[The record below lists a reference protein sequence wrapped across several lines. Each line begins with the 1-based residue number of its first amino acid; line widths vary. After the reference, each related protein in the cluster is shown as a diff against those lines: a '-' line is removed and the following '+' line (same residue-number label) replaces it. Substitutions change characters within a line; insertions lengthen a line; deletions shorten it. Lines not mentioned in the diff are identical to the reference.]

1 MKRAPF
7 FLCALVF
14 VSSCT
19 NGTDVAVKKEAANTG
34 RCAPSEENPTLGLAA
49 ITDRYRV
56 RVWDD
61 PTTTDSRELE
71 QIADNP
77 YSNNT
82 GYDLTVVE
90 SAALS
95 TRDCKIFV
103 GACCEPVS
111 GITFYEGKNKGE
123 WLQLTGH
130 LPAISPDG
138 ERLALVGYEELTVS
152 SVDAPDKVSTTI
164 GLPKSDVATMYQTAW
179 LNDDQVAVSGFT
191 AQGALVWIA
200 TISKGTLRPAQLI
213 TDEMNWG
220 HENLWRVGLVG
231 VDENKNIVTRVI
243 GIEGNGI
250 LQFRDA
256 ESFETRSTSNISDTI
271 ATYTINGARRVT
283 VDQEGV
289 LSVGWGTGSP
299 SQIGDDYSW
308 AG

>member
-1 MKRAPF
+1 MKRAL
-7 FLCALVF
+7 FLFCALVF

-19 NGTDVAVKKEAANTG
+19 NGNDVAVKKEVANTG

-49 ITDRYRV
+49 ITDKYRV

-61 PTTTDSRELE
+61 PTTTTSRELE
-71 QIADNP
+71 QIADDP
-77 YSNNT
+77 YANNT

-90 SAALS
+90 SVALS
-95 TRDCKIFV
+95 TQDCKIFV

-138 ERLALVGYEELTVS
+138 EQLALVGYEELTVS
-152 SVDAPDKVSTTI
+152 SVDTPDKVSTTI

-191 AQGALVWIA
+191 SQGALVWIA
-200 TISKGTLRPAQLI
+200 TISDGTLQPAQLI

-231 VDENKNIVTRVI
+231 VDENKNLVTRVI
-243 GIEGNGI
+243 GTEGNDV

-256 ESFETRSTSNISDTI
+256 ESFEPRSTSNISDTTV
-271 ATYTINGARRVT
+271 TYIIKGARRVAI
-283 VDQEGV
+283 DIEGV
-289 LSVGWGTGSP
+289 LSVWWGTGSP
-299 SQIGDDYSW
+299 LPIGDDYSW

>member
-1 MKRAPF
+1 MKRALF
-7 FLCALVF
+7 LLCALVF

-19 NGTDVAVKKEAANTG
+19 NGADVAVKKETANTG

-61 PTTTDSRELE
+61 PTTADSRELE
-71 QIADNP
+71 QIADDP
-77 YSNNT
+77 YANNT

-152 SVDAPDKVSTTI
+152 SVDAPDKVLTTI

-231 VDENKNIVTRVI
+231 ADENKNIVTRVI

-256 ESFETRSTSNISDTI
+256 ESFKTRSTSNISDTI

-289 LSVGWGTGSP
+289 LSVWWGTRSP
-299 SQIGDDYSW
+299 LPIGDDYSW

>member
-1 MKRAPF
+1 MKRALL
-7 FLCALVF
+7 FLGVLVC
-14 VSSCT
+14 VASCS
-19 NGTDVAVKKEAANTG
+19 NSADVTVEKETANVG

-49 ITDRYRV
+49 ITDKYRV

-61 PTTTDSRELE
+61 PATTASRELE
-71 QIADNP
+71 QIGDDP

-82 GYDLTVVE
+82 GYDLTVAE
-90 SAALS
+90 SVAIS
-95 TRDCKIFV
+95 PKDCTIFV

-111 GITFYEGKNKGE
+111 GITFYEGENKGE
-123 WLQLTGH
+123 WLQLIGH

-138 ERLALVGYEELTVS
+138 EQLALVGYEELTVS
-152 SVDAPDKVSTTI
+152 SVDAPDKVLTTI

-191 AQGALVWIA
+191 SQGALVWIA
-200 TISKGTLRPAQLI
+200 TISKGTLQPAQLI

-243 GIEGNGI
+243 GTEGNDL

-256 ESFETRSTSNISDTI
+256 DRQYLDLVVFYFRLL
-271 ATYTINGARRVT
+271 
-283 VDQEGV
+283 
-289 LSVGWGTGSP
+289 LSL
-299 SQIGDDYSW
+299 
-308 AG
+308 

>member
-1 MKRAPF
+1 MKRAL
-7 FLCALVF
+7 FLFCALVF

-19 NGTDVAVKKEAANTG
+19 NGNDVAVKKEVANTG

-49 ITDRYRV
+49 ITDKYRV

-61 PTTTDSRELE
+61 PTTTTSRELE
-71 QIADNP
+71 QIADDP
-77 YSNNT
+77 YANNT

-90 SAALS
+90 SVALS
-95 TRDCKIFV
+95 TQDCKIFV

-138 ERLALVGYEELTVS
+138 EQLALVGYEELTVS
-152 SVDAPDKVSTTI
+152 SVDAPDKVSTAI
-164 GLPKSDVATMYQTAW
+164 ELPKSDVATMYQTAW

-191 AQGALVWIA
+191 SQGALVWIA

-213 TDEMNWG
+213 TAEMNWG

-243 GIEGNGI
+243 GTEGNDI
-250 LQFRDA
+250 LQSRAA
-256 ESFETRSTSNISDTI
+256 ESFEIRSTQNISDTTV
-271 ATYTINGARRVT
+271 TYIINGSRRAT
-283 VDQEGV
+283 VDKEGV
-289 LSVGWGTGSP
+289 LSVWWGTGSP
-299 SQIGDDYSW
+299 LQIGNDYSW